1 MKTIGI
7 FGTSGFAREVNDIA
21 YELGFQTI
29 FIAQEQSDIDAW
41 TFKGDIILEKDLD
54 KYRDMHYAI
63 GIGENQIREKVAK
76 RFCSQGPF
84 VNLIHPN
91 ASFGKGQREIID
103 SRCGLIICAGVRF
116 TNNIEIG
123 EFSIFNLN
131 ATVGHD
137 VIVENFVNVA
147 PGVNISGNV
156 HLGTRCWI
164 GTGAVINQGTN
175 EAKLTIGSDT
185 TIGSGSVVVKNCE
198 ANAVY
203 VGIPAKRIK

>member
-1 MKTIGI
+1 M
-7 FGTSGFAREVNDIA
+7 
-21 YELGFQTI
+21 
-29 FIAQEQSDIDAW
+29 
-41 TFKGDIILEKDLD
+41 
-54 KYRDMHYAI
+54 
-63 GIGENQIREKVAK
+63 
-76 RFCSQGPF
+76 
-84 VNLIHPN
+84 
-91 ASFGKGQREIID
+91 
-103 SRCGLIICAGVRF
+103 RF
-116 TNNIEIG
+116 TNNIAIG

-137 VIVENFVNVA
+137 VIVEDFVNVA

-175 EAKLTIGSDT
+175 ESKLTIGSDT
-185 TIGSGSVVVKNCE
+185 TIGSGSVVVKKCE